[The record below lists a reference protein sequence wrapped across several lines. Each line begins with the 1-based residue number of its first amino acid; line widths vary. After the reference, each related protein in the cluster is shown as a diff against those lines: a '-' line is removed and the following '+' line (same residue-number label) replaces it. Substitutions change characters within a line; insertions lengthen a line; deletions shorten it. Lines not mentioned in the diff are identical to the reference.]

1 MDFAFSEEQDLL
13 RASARSWLAQRYP
26 LHRVAELADSDTG
39 WDPASWRELSELGW
53 LDDDLGMLELAVLAE
68 EAGYA
73 LLPAPWWSSIALAAP
88 VLGAG
93 PDRPTT
99 LAWAEPGTPYLLDA
113 TATTSAAEDG
123 TGWRL
128 SGTKVRVPDLTM
140 AEQVL
145 VVASA
150 PGGLGVWRVAA
161 ADAQIQ
167 PTSATDLTRRL
178 ATLTLD
184 DVTAEQVCVP
194 GAAEEALLAVH
205 RRAGALLACEAVG
218 IMQRALDLA
227 AEHAKQRMQFGRP
240 IGSYQAVSHPIADI
254 YTALSLARSL
264 AYRAAWAVDGA
275 ADGAADD
282 VDEAVAVAH
291 LSAGDGAVRACES
304 AIQAMGGIGFTWD
317 HPLHRFYKR
326 AQAIAAF
333 DGTARSRRAEIAAA
347 LLD

>member
-68 EAGYA
+68 ESGYA

-88 VLGAG
+88 VVGAS
-93 PDRPTT
+93 PSRPTT
-99 LAWAEPGTPYLLDA
+99 LAWAELGTPYLLDGTVTT
-113 TATTSAAEDG
+113 TAREDG
-123 TGWRL
+123 GGWRL
-128 SGTKVRVPDLTM
+128 SGTKLRVPDLAL

-150 PGGLGVWRVAA
+150 PGGLGAWRVAT
-161 ADAQIQ
+161 ADAGIQ

-178 ATLTLD
+178 ATLVLD
-184 DVTAEQVCVP
+184 DV
-194 GAAEEALLAVH
+194 AAEPVRAPGTATEALLAVR

-240 IGSYQAVSHPIADI
+240 IGSYQGVSHPIADI
-254 YTALSLARSL
+254 YTALSLTRSL
-264 AYRAAWAVDGA
+264 AYRAAWAVGS
-275 ADGAADD
+275 AADD
-282 VDEAVAVAH
+282 IDAAVTVAH

-333 DGTARSRRAEIAAA
+333 DGTARSRRAEIATA